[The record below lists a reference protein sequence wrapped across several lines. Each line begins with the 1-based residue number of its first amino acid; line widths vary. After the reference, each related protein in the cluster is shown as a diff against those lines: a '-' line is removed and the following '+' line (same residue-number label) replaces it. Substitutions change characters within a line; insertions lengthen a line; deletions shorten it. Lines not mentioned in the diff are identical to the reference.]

1 MIDSAFENEITS
13 LLIKYRGIQ
22 SAIDSTRKSIDELSY
37 KIDDLKYDQSVLKMC
52 KPIIDDLINKFSDSL
67 LKKLESL
74 LTVGLKQIFFDRNYS
89 IKIRVVEK
97 RNVKCVEILL
107 DDNGNLIPV
116 KDSNVAGGILV
127 VIASIIQIFYIIN
140 LPNVAKAMFLD
151 EQFSQLSKSYI
162 PKFMEFLHNLCD
174 DTGLSIVLITHDPKF
189 MLYSDRTYFAEHGKF
204 TLKDSSDYA
213 GD

>member
-1 MIDSAFENEITS
+1 MINEAFESEITS

-22 SAIDSTRKSIDELSY
+22 SSIDNTQKSIDELSL
-37 KIDDLKYDQSVLKMC
+37 KIEDLQYEQSVLKMC

-89 IKIRVVEK
+89 IKIRVIEK
-97 RNVKCVEILL
+97 RNVKCVELLL
-107 DDNGNLIPV
+107 DDDGNLIPV
-116 KDSNVAGGILV
+116 KDSNIAGGILV
-127 VIASIIQIFYIIN
+127 VIATIIQVFYVIN
-140 LPNVAKAMFLD
+140 LPNVSRHMFLD
-151 EQFSQLSKSYI
+151 EQFSQLSKTYI
-162 PKFMEFLHNLCD
+162 PRFMEFLHGLCD
-174 DTGLSIVLITHDPKF
+174 DTGLSIVLITHDTKF
-189 MLYSDRTYFAEHGKF
+189 MEYSDRTYFAEHGKF

>member
-1 MIDSAFENEITS
+1 MAFNKITS
-13 LLIKYRGIQ
+13 DDTQNKGVTGLPDTPNL
-22 SAIDSTRKSIDELSY
+22 STADMQKKFDELS
-37 KIDDLKYDQSVLKMC
+37 LSVIIPKFNAL
-52 KPIIDDLINKFSDSL
+52 IDDLINKFSDSL

-127 VIASIIQIFYIIN
+127 VIASIIQIFYLIN

>member
-22 SAIDSTRKSIDELSY
+22 SAIDSTRKSIDELSS

-89 IKIRVVEK
+89 IKILFRMFCK
-97 RNVKCVEILL
+97 I
-107 DDNGNLIPV
+107 
-116 KDSNVAGGILV
+116 
-127 VIASIIQIFYIIN
+127 IA
-140 LPNVAKAMFLD
+140 
-151 EQFSQLSKSYI
+151 
-162 PKFMEFLHNLCD
+162 
-174 DTGLSIVLITHDPKF
+174 
-189 MLYSDRTYFAEHGKF
+189 
-204 TLKDSSDYA
+204 
-213 GD
+213 

>member
-22 SAIDSTRKSIDELSY
+22 SAIDSTRKSIDELSS

-74 LTVGLKQIFFDRNYS
+74 LTIGLKQIFFDRNYS

-127 VIASIIQIFYIIN
+127 VIASIIQIFYLIN

-189 MLYSDRTYFAEHGKF
+189 MLYRDRTYFAEHGKF

>member
-22 SAIDSTRKSIDELSY
+22 SAIDSTRKSIDELSS

-151 EQFSQLSKSYI
+151 EQFSQLSK
-162 PKFMEFLHNLCD
+162 
-174 DTGLSIVLITHDPKF
+174 
-189 MLYSDRTYFAEHGKF
+189 
-204 TLKDSSDYA
+204 
-213 GD
+213 

>member
-107 DDNGNLIPV
+107 DDNGNIIPV

-162 PKFMEFLHNLCD
+162 PRFMEFLHNLCD

-189 MLYSDRTYFAEHGKF
+189 MLYSDRTYFTEHGKF